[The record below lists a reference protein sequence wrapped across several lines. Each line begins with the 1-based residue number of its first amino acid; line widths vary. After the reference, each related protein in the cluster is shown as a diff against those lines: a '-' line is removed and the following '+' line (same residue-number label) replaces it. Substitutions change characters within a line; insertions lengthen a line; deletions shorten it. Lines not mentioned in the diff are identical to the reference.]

1 MEGIMLITLVMVGI
15 FGSLT
20 KLHMLTSDYLAH
32 FLRVMLG
39 IVDKTIWTAS
49 KVSDSEKKKI
59 SLDGVLH
66 WTLFFFIS
74 ALVTIEFQ
82 SHASIETFK
91 LTFYFLSMFFCGQL
105 EGLCDWYL

>member
-49 KVSDSEKKKI
+49 KVTDSEKKKF
-59 SLDGVLH
+59 H
-66 WTLFFFIS
+66 WMVFFIG
-74 ALVTIEFQ
+74 L
-82 SHASIETFK
+82 
-91 LTFYFLSMFFCGQL
+91 YFFHISFG
-105 EGLCDWYL
+105 DH